1 MIDISATAEEKQ
13 LLIDLAE
20 RPWVRC
26 FGYCPRALPEND
38 QIVLTMGEFYVELD
52 ETGIYFRHLAG
63 DESDIEYERF
73 TIYASPKSHAEKT
86 LEPIESYILKITL
99 RSKNL
104 IKKEKNVY
112 LGIAWDGFFS
122 DNCL

>member
-26 FGYCPRALPEND
+26 FGYCPRAFPEND

-52 ETGIYFRHLAG
+52 ETGIYFRHLAD

-73 TIYASPKSHAEKT
+73 TIYASPKSPAGKT
-86 LEPIESYILKITL
+86 LEPIESYILKNNAQIEK
-99 RSKNL
+99 SY
-104 IKKEKNVY
+104 KERKNVY
-112 LGIAWDGFFS
+112 LGIT
-122 DNCL
+122 